1 MLQESTLK
9 GQYSRRTS
17 QNSFVKT
24 LLLNVCIY
32 IVVLLSVFLSVVDRA
47 VCFLSEALARNEL
60 NFTPSVRVLF
70 LAMKDH
76 ATSAGRLMNLSD
88 PRVLVDVPSDRA
100 S

>member
-1 MLQESTLK
+1 M
-9 GQYSRRTS
+9 
-17 QNSFVKT
+17 
-24 LLLNVCIY
+24 
-32 IVVLLSVFLSVVDRA
+32 FLSVVDRA

-70 LAMKDH
+70 LAIMKDH
-76 ATSAGRLMNLSD
+76 ATSAGSLMNLSD